1 MQLKSL
7 VVFTERCQ
15 QDMRLK
21 WGGVAVR
28 VIPLYLLSSASF
40 ILSFIFKLCHKACIS
55 VWSKATCL
63 LSWHRNGSI
72 CCSVCFSGK
81 IVEMWLNTSSKFGL
95 CLENFPEEKCILIY
109 RTLNCVEAHNEN
121 VQSYFQVSL
130 EAYMDRRIGY
140 IFVRVNVKQSGK
152 KCIWKYAMENE
163 FRCNYSRFFS
173 PCFPSLFLL
182 SLLKTS
188 CHSACTC
195 LQTCQTQWAA
205 QANRIWQNP
214 PNCWAQDVVL
224 WPSARSTWTSSD
236 FYLAVP
242 LRFVWHSNYEC

>member
-1 MQLKSL
+1 MIK
-7 VVFTERCQ
+7 
-15 QDMRLK
+15 
-21 WGGVAVR
+21 
-28 VIPLYLLSSASF
+28 YLEQIWIMF
-40 ILSFIFKLCHKACIS
+40 RKF
-55 VWSKATCL
+55 
-63 LSWHRNGSI
+63 SW
-72 CCSVCFSGK
+72 K
-81 IVEMWLNTSSKFGL
+81 KF
-95 CLENFPEEKCILIY
+95 ILIY
-109 RTLNCVEAHNEN
+109 RTHCVEAHNEN

-130 EAYMDRRIGY
+130 KACMDKINFCVHKHQTIR
-140 IFVRVNVKQSGK
+140 K
-152 KCIWKYAMENE
+152 KCILKYAMENE
-163 FRCNYSRFFS
+163 FCCNYSFLFS
-173 PCFPSLFLL
+173 PRFPSLFLL

>member
-15 QDMRLK
+15 QDMRMK

-55 VWSKATCL
+55 VWSKATCI

-152 KCIWKYAMENE
+152 SAFENMLWKMNSAAITLV
-163 FRCNYSRFFS
+163 FFLPVFPLSFCSPSWKPPATAPALASRLVRHS
-173 PCFPSLFLL
+173 EPLKQTGSGRIRQTAELRMWCYGHRQEAPGLL
-182 SLLKTS
+182 V
-188 CHSACTC
+188 
-195 LQTCQTQWAA
+195 
-205 QANRIWQNP
+205 I
-214 PNCWAQDVVL
+214 
-224 WPSARSTWTSSD
+224 ST
-236 FYLAVP
+236 
-242 LRFVWHSNYEC
+242 